1 MMKKLVTA
9 VVGSAVVLSIMA
21 APAQAA
27 MLKAPD
33 LEQVVLYAQMP
44 KDLGEWEQNIYGTL
58 RQQKPALCW
67 KTDGTQ
73 ALLKPADMGLVGYE
87 ITSTKSSGSVYVYQY
102 PTAAK
107 AKAAGKAIADTVCP
121 DSPKVRTDEGQIV
134 QASAGSDLSASTVGG
149 SRALIAGVTY
159 SYPNGGPTI
168 SMATAT
174 RQVGQAVIQVQVST
188 TVTGDA
194 SKAADTVGA
203 MATAWIDQATK
214 GYLRFTR

>member
-1 MMKKLVTA
+1 MKKLVA
-9 VVGSAVVLSIMA
+9 ALACSAMMVALGSS
-21 APAQAA
+21 PAQAVV
-27 MLKAPD
+27 LKAPD

-58 RQQKPALCW
+58 KQQKPALCW
-67 KTDGTQ
+67 KMDGTQ
-73 ALLKPADMGLVGYE
+73 ATLAPANMGLVGYE
-87 ITSTKSSGSVYVYQY
+87 ISSTKSSGSVYVYQY

-107 AKAAGKAIADTVCP
+107 AKAAGKTIATTVCP
-121 DSPKVRTDEGQIV
+121 DSPKVRTDEGQVV

-168 SMATAT
+168 SMVTAT